1 MLSSMAVDAELFDAC
16 RAGKPFAW
24 RQLYRA
30 YASKVFRWA
39 IMRGL
44 RPAQAEDAAQEV
56 LATAHRRI
64 DSCRAPQAFDAWLY
78 QITRK
83 IVANHRRRAWW
94 RRVLPV
100 AEVPERAFDGPGTEL
115 ELSVRACLKQLPDAQ
130 AEVVFLSDVEGHT
143 RVEIAAMLD
152 IAPGTVASRLRLG
165 RAAFRAAW
173 ADQPA
178 AATTAE
184 PQPSPVEDAR

>member
-1 MLSSMAVDAELFDAC
+1 
-16 RAGKPFAW
+16 
-24 RQLYRA
+24 
-30 YASKVFRWA
+30 
-39 IMRGL
+39 MRGL

-64 DSCRAPQAFDAWLY
+64 LSCRAPQAFDSWLY

-94 RRVLPV
+94 RKVLPV
-100 AEVPERAFDGPGTEL
+100 AEVPERAFEGPGTEL
-115 ELSVRACLKQLPDAQ
+115 ELSVRACLSQLPDAQ

-152 IAPGTVASRLRLG
+152 IAAGTVASRLRLG

-173 ADQPA
+173 
-178 AATTAE
+178 TAE
-184 PQPSPVEDAR
+184 ETTSDLDGALADTQPTPVEDVR